1 MTFDLEQHFV
11 GPEVLEIELQRLSFW
26 ELVHRRKDNALY
38 LEHKLNSLSWSRS
51 DSVDQDSLQLSTA
64 AKAWEPSHFC
74 LTRVKI
80 AIIVSYKILYSITR
94 TEFVEFFETDN
105 KYSGCL

>member
-51 DSVDQDSLQLSTA
+51 DSVDQDSLQLSTEQA
-64 AKAWEPSHFC
+64 SCQGMGTLSFLPPK
-74 LTRVKI
+74 
-80 AIIVSYKILYSITR
+80 
-94 TEFVEFFETDN
+94 
-105 KYSGCL
+105 G